1 MYSTDQFRVFS
12 GAAADRLLSRPRRLA
27 QEGRV
32 AEAER
37 VYQELLLAHPDLR
50 AAWLE
55 LFSLF
60 RLAGRHVEALALAE
74 RSVAEFGD
82 PGLSGTLRG
91 AALVELGRFREGLSA
106 LDDAAQFNPDSGL
119 VWHEAGY
126 AAYRLGELSRALMAL
141 DRAFAL
147 EPHGATLL
155 LRGRVLRQAGR
166 YLAAE
171 VAFEGAAQ
179 AAEFPAQRGAAEA
192 EIRATRRFAAFPGS
206 KPEALPPARRWFAE
220 QGATMLTGMPGEPA
234 TELDLVRG
242 MAQLSDD
249 LEWRF
254 TTLVPLEAWP
264 GWYDLAGTLDI
275 PVSSSLPHDSSAV
288 PLVATRNPA
297 STPRWE
303 EVAAALAGSGRGA
316 TLALLQ
322 PAGVVPADIAGQL
335 AGVPPR
341 ALDLAFAVETARHPE
356 GRLAQRVLS

>member
-27 QEGRV
+27 QENRP
-32 AEAER
+32 ADAER
-37 VYQELLLAHPDLR
+37 AYQELLLTNPDLR
-50 AAWLE
+50 QAWLE

-60 RLAGRHVEALALAE
+60 RLAGRHAEALALAE
-74 RSVAEFGD
+74 RSVLEFGD
-82 PGLSGTLRG
+82 LGLGTTLRG

-106 LDDAAQFNPDSGL
+106 LDDAARLDPDSGL

-126 AAYRLGELSRALMAL
+126 AAFRLGELSRALMAL

-147 EPHGATLL
+147 EPHGATLQ

-179 AAEFPAQRGAAEA
+179 AAEFPAQRSAAEA
-192 EIRATRRFAAFPGS
+192 EIRVTRRFAAFPGS

-220 QGATMLTGMPGEPA
+220 QGAVVLTGMPGPPA
-234 TELDLVRG
+234 AEADLVQG
-242 MAQLSDD
+242 LAQLTRD
-249 LEWRF
+249 LGWRF
-254 TTLVPLEAWP
+254 TTVMPLDAWP
-264 GWYDLAGTLDI
+264 GWYDLAQSLDVPI
-275 PVSSSLPHDSSAV
+275 TTALPADAPAV
-288 PLVATRNPA
+288 PLVVTRNPA
-297 STPRWE
+297 AAPRWRE
-303 EVAAALAGSGRGA
+303 LGESVASSGRGA

-322 PAGVVPADIAGQL
+322 PEGLPPADIAGQL
-335 AGVPPR
+335 AGLPPR

-356 GRLAQRVLS
+356 GRLAHRVMA